1 MMIDIETMIKSYK
14 RICWYPSAGADF
26 RELLFLSEQYCRW
39 KDVPVPSTELPDLF
53 ILTDCNPKDIF
64 FTKTIAGL
72 TCIEKLN
79 EPEYS
84 QMEYLFD
91 SLDKRTFIALR
102 NKIKCIGTI
111 DVPFDSRLF
120 HFKPSNNYGNV
131 YFIQAKI
138 YSKKLGVWNAD
149 ILYILTENTNF
160 ALHYLIKHHI
170 CIDYLVRVR
179 YGDAFG
185 SSVLSGE
192 WLLKLLHPLNVT
204 YFLSKL
210 VTEDTFNYIPE
221 LLLTDNY
228 SDYKDLLT
236 DTNTIALKELHHIPA
251 IRWSNQG
258 DIYWYRVE
266 S

>member
-1 MMIDIETMIKSYK
+1 MIDIETMIKSYK

-26 RELLFLSEQYCRW
+26 RELLFLSEQYCKW
-39 KDVPVPSTELPDLF
+39 KNIPITSEELPDLF
-53 ILTDCNPKDIF
+53 ILTDCNPKDTF
-64 FTKTIAGL
+64 SPKNIAGL

-79 EPEYS
+79 GQEYS
-84 QMEYLFD
+84 QMNYLFD
-91 SLDKRTFIALR
+91 SLDRRTLITLR
-102 NKIKCIGTI
+102 NKVECIGTI
-111 DVPFDSRLF
+111 NVPFDSRLF
-120 HFKPSNNYGNV
+120 AFKPSNNYGNV

-185 SSVLSGE
+185 GSMLSGE
-192 WLLKLLHPLNVT
+192 WLLKLLRPLNVT
-204 YFLSKL
+204 HFLSKL

-221 LLLTDNY
+221 LLLNDNY
-228 SDYKDLLT
+228 SNYKNILT
-236 DTNTIALKELHHIPA
+236 DTSTIALKELHRINA
-251 IRWSNQG
+251 MTWSNQG
-258 DIYWYRVE
+258 DIYWYKVE

>member
-1 MMIDIETMIKSYK
+1 MIDIETMIKNYK

-26 RELLFLSEQYCRW
+26 RELLFLSEQYCKW

-53 ILTDCNPKDIF
+53 ILTDCNPQDYF
-64 FTKTIAGL
+64 STRLPVGT
-72 TCIEKLN
+72 TCIKHLN
-79 EPEYS
+79 EPDCS
-84 QMEYLFD
+84 QMDYVFD
-91 SLDKRTFIALR
+91 SFDRRTMIALR
-102 NKIKCIGTI
+102 NKVECIAKI
-111 DVPFDSRLF
+111 DIPFDSRLF
-120 HFKPSNNYGNV
+120 NFKPSNNYGNA
-131 YFIQAKI
+131 YLIQAKI
-138 YSKKLGVWNAD
+138 YSKPLGVWNAD

-185 SSVLSGE
+185 GSMLSGE
-192 WLLKLLHPLNVT
+192 WLLKLLRPLNVK

-210 VTEDTFNYIPE
+210 VTKDTFNYIPE
-221 LLLTDNY
+221 LLLNDNY
-228 SDYKDLLT
+228 LDYKDILT
-236 DTNTIALKELHHIPA
+236 DTNTIKLKEIHHINA
-251 IRWSNQG
+251 ITWSNQG